1 MNTISI
7 SIHYQTVKHKDKE
20 KYEKYTIQMWASLD
34 CNKTFLLSY
43 NK

>member
-20 KYEKYTIQMWASLD
+20 KYEKYTIQM
-34 CNKTFLLSY
+34 
-43 NK
+43 